1 MDDRAQQSWESAL
14 DHAHRQLRRWDDQFT
29 RTARDDLA
37 QDAALA
43 CWRFVR
49 ERRDGPPL
57 RSIIRT
63 ISRRMRS
70 RALHAA
76 RRASLVV
83 ADSDL
88 PGGNPRGSDAR
99 GCDSR
104 GGDLLG
110 WCGPVEC
117 PHPSLRVG
125 GVLVPRDWLLPRLV
139 ALLARLRAN
148 NRRIVLAYYEGF
160 SCAELGERFGLSE
173 EAVKVRLHR
182 SRTALRKRLE
192 AMTRAAGHFEA

>member
-1 MDDRAQQSWESAL
+1 MDDRAQQAQQAWEGAL
-14 DHAHRQLRRWDDQFT
+14 HQAHRLLRRWDDQFT

-49 ERRDGPPL
+49 DRRDGPPL
-57 RSIIRT
+57 CSIMRT

-70 RALHAA
+70 RALHVA
-76 RRASLVV
+76 RRGGQIV

-88 PGGNPRGSDAR
+88 
-99 GCDSR
+99 
-104 GGDLLG
+104 LG
-110 WCGPVEC
+110 WADPAEC
-117 PHPSLRVG
+117 PHPTLRVG
-125 GVLVPRDWLLPRLV
+125 GALVPRDWLLPRLV
-139 ALLARLRAN
+139 GLLSRLRAT

-182 SRTALRKRLE
+182 SRIVLRKRLE